1 MYEKLLVTLI
11 PNAFFRIRVLN
22 NTKVILLHVIL
33 CLTLSV
39 FCVDLQTVPIN
50 GKLSSVSII
59 ILVSFNDRELLH
71 QILNMN
77 IHLFQP

>member
-1 MYEKLLVTLI
+1 M
-11 PNAFFRIRVLN
+11 LN

-59 ILVSFNDRELLH
+59 ILVSFNDRELLQ

>member
-1 MYEKLLVTLI
+1 M
-11 PNAFFRIRVLN
+11 LN
-22 NTKVILLHVIL
+22 NTRVILLHVIL
-33 CLTLSV
+33 CLTLSM

-59 ILVSFNDRELLH
+59 ILVSFNDRELLQ

>member
-1 MYEKLLVTLI
+1 M
-11 PNAFFRIRVLN
+11 LN

-39 FCVDLQTVPIN
+39 FCVDLQIVPIN

-59 ILVSFNDRELLH
+59 ILVSFNDRELLQ

>member
-1 MYEKLLVTLI
+1 M
-11 PNAFFRIRVLN
+11 LN
-22 NTKVILLHVIL
+22 NTRVILLHVIL
-33 CLTLSV
+33 CLTLSM

>member
-1 MYEKLLVTLI
+1 M
-11 PNAFFRIRVLN
+11 LN

-39 FCVDLQTVPIN
+39 FCVDLKTVPIN

-59 ILVSFNDRELLH
+59 ILVSFNDRELLQ